1 MHFLNHKLPTY
12 ADKCDC
18 STLVVRKTADGC
30 LLCSGS
36 AVVGRRG
43 TRGKGE
49 GLMLFFACSDD
60 ATDIAVR
67 ACVWVRKKV

>member
-1 MHFLNHKLPTY
+1 MDFFNHKLPTY

-18 STLVVRKTADGC
+18 SILIVRRLPA
-30 LLCSGS
+30 CSDS

-49 GLMLFFACSDD
+49 GLE
-60 ATDIAVR
+60 
-67 ACVWVRKKV
+67 